1 MNNVFGSKM
10 KICICS
16 IYIPFWRFV
25 QVLAHVYWRNE
36 S

>member
-10 KICICS
+10 KICIC

-25 QVLAHVYWRNE
+25 QALAHAYWRNE
-36 S
+36 R